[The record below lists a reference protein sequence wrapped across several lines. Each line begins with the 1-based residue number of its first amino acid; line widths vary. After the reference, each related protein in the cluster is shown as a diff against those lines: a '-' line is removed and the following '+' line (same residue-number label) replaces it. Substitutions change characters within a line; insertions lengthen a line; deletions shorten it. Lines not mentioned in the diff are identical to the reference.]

1 MTPEETKN
9 LAEKKKELKK
19 ELKEL
24 IGNAVGGIR
33 GRLAELQADI
43 KECGG
48 EDAVEEMLVALDC
61 TFDQFDSALKSWN

>member
-1 MTPEETKN
+1 MNPEEKEN

-24 IGNAVGGIR
+24 IGGAVGKIR

-48 EDAVEEMLVALDC
+48 EDVVEEILVALDC
-61 TFDQFDSALKSWN
+61 TFDQADSALNSWN